1 MEATQLESLV
11 RSLPSSLRLFLGMV
25 IYPDDNGAK
34 LAQHITNDT
43 ALAGATDGSLI
54 QTFDSLY
61 GGHAATIQQE
71 HSDKQAFTILAPT
84 PHSTNM
90 SSTTTELFAFIS
102 TALLVHLVSIA
113 QSITCGSII
122 IYINN
127 QETGKTADND
137 LKLINISDY
146 LSTDYDLSVILRQ
159 LITASPVSIKYTW
172 VKSHQDELPNG
183 NIRHG
188 PFLRHAVQL
197 TQQVDILAAI
207 GCNEAEHIIIKRPV
221 LSSTGLQLYTPDGT
235 VITHW
240 GHYLLETM
248 NGANLKSYYNDHR
261 GWTNQHL

>member
-1 MEATQLESLV
+1 
-11 RSLPSSLRLFLGMV
+11 MV

-102 TALLVHLVSIA
+102 AALLLVHLVSIA
-113 QSITCGSII
+113 QSITCGFII
-122 IYINN
+122 IYIDN
-127 QETGKTADND
+127 QEAEKTGNND
-137 LKLINISDY
+137 LTLINISNY

-159 LITASPVSIKYTW
+159 LITASPVTIKYTW
-172 VKSHQDELPNG
+172 VKSH
-183 NIRHG
+183 
-188 PFLRHAVQL
+188 
-197 TQQVDILAAI
+197 
-207 GCNEAEHIIIKRPV
+207 
-221 LSSTGLQLYTPDGT
+221 
-235 VITHW
+235 
-240 GHYLLETM
+240 
-248 NGANLKSYYNDHR
+248 
-261 GWTNQHL
+261 